1 MGDDKT
7 RGANEMAHTL
17 VERRA
22 IVKKEVIHAATRI
35 ARPRGVKP
43 HDPGNMAAKKIRER
57 KSGDCSV
64 FVVLS
69 LNLTAS
75 LYAMR

>member
-7 RGANEMAHTL
+7 RGANEMAYTL

-43 HDPGNMAAKKIRER
+43 YDPGNMAAKKIRER

-64 FVVLS
+64 FMIVLS
-69 LNLTAS
+69 
-75 LYAMR
+75 

>member
-35 ARPRGVKP
+35 YRPRGVKP
-43 HDPGNMAAKKIRER
+43 HAPGNMAAKKIRER

-64 FVVLS
+64 FIVLS

>member
-43 HDPGNMAAKKIRER
+43 HDPGNMAATKIRER
-57 KSGDCSV
+57 K
-64 FVVLS
+64 
-69 LNLTAS
+69 
-75 LYAMR
+75 